1 MSKIASALGGKYQEN
16 RLSVMT
22 RTFVL
27 GDHTFRVRVP
37 AVHEIE
43 AVYNYFKNPNVDLI
57 EDAFKSMT
65 YDLVSIKDTNPE
77 GVIYTDKD
85 VIVDGRSM
93 MEAARNKVIL
103 QHRIVEYFKFL
114 IPEDGQ
120 SLQDLE
126 YSDVEEEFP
135 LSIQIQIIDKIS
147 EVISPDYKAIKEK

>member
-57 EDAFKSMT
+57 ENAFKNMT

-120 SLQDLE
+120 SLDDLE

>member
-43 AVYNYFKNPNVDLI
+43 AIYNYFKNPNIDLVD
-57 EDAFKSMT
+57 DAFKQMT
-65 YDLVSIKDTNPE
+65 YDLVSIKDTNPD
-77 GVIYTDKD
+77 GVVYSDKD
-85 VIVDGRSM
+85 IVVDGRSM
-93 MEAARNKVIL
+93 MEAARNRVVL
-103 QHRIVEYFKFL
+103 QHRIVEFFKFL

-120 SLQDLE
+120 SLADLE
-126 YSDVEEEFP
+126 YSDIEEEFP

-147 EVISPDYKAIKEK
+147 EVISPDYKVIKEK

>member
-1 MSKIASALGGKYQEN
+1 MSKIASALGAKYQEN

-27 GDHTFRVRVP
+27 GEHTFKVRVP
-37 AVHEIE
+37 AVYEIE
-43 AVYNYFKNPNVDLI
+43 AIYNYFKNPNIDLVNEAYKKI
-57 EDAFKSMT
+57 T
-65 YDLVSIKDTNPE
+65 YDLVSIKDTKPD
-77 GVIYTDKD
+77 GVIYSDED
-85 VIVDGRSM
+85 IVVDGRSM

-120 SLQDLE
+120 SLADLE
-126 YSDVEEEFP
+126 YSDIEEEFP
-135 LSIQIQIIDKIS
+135 LSIQIQIIDKIG

>member
-27 GDHTFRVRVP
+27 GDHTLRVRVP

-43 AVYNYFKNPNVDLI
+43 AIYNYFKSPNQDLVDA
-57 EDAFKSMT
+57 AFKSMT
-65 YDLVSIKDTNPE
+65 YDLVSIKDTNPD
-77 GVIYTDKD
+77 GVVYSDKD
-85 VIVDGRSM
+85 VVVDGRSM
-93 MEAARNKVIL
+93 MEAARNRVVL
-103 QHRIVEYFKFL
+103 QYRIVEYFKFL

-120 SLQDLE
+120 SLADLE
-126 YSDVEEEFP
+126 YADIEEEFP
-135 LSIQIQIIDKIS
+135 LSIQIQMIDKIS

>member
-1 MSKIASALGGKYQEN
+1 VSKIASALGGKYQEN

-43 AVYNYFKNPNVDLI
+43 SIYNYFKSPNLDLVDA
-57 EDAFKSMT
+57 AFKSMT
-65 YDLVSIKDTNPE
+65 YDLVSIKDTNPD
-77 GVIYTDKD
+77 GVVYSDKD
-85 VIVDGRSM
+85 IVVDGRSM
-93 MEAARNKVIL
+93 MEAARNRVIL
-103 QHRIVEYFKFL
+103 QYRIVEYFKFL

-120 SLQDLE
+120 SLADLE
-126 YSDVEEEFP
+126 YADIEEEFP
-135 LSIQIQIIDKIS
+135 LSIQIQMIDKIS

>member
-1 MSKIASALGGKYQEN
+1 MSKIASALGSKYQEN

-43 AVYNYFKNPNVDLI
+43 SIYNYFKNPNIDLVDQ
-57 EDAFKSMT
+57 AYKKMT
-65 YDLVSIKDTNPE
+65 YDLVSIKDTNPD
-77 GVIYTDKD
+77 GVVYSDKD
-85 VIVDGRSM
+85 VVVDGRSM

-120 SLQDLE
+120 SLADLE
-126 YSDVEEEFP
+126 YADIEDEFP
-135 LSIQIQIIDKIS
+135 LSIQIQIIDKTMEYIFLTYLL
-147 EVISPDYKAIKEK
+147 E

>member
-1 MSKIASALGGKYQEN
+1 MSKIASALGNKYQEN

-27 GDHTFRVRVP
+27 GDHTFKVRVP

-43 AVYNYFKNPNVDLI
+43 AIYNYFKNPNLDLVA
-57 EDAFKSMT
+57 DAFKSMT
-65 YDLVSIKDTNPE
+65 YDLVSIKDTNPK
-77 GVIYTDKD
+77 GVIYSDDD
-85 VIVDGRSM
+85 VVVDGRSM

-114 IPEDGQ
+114 IPENGQ
-120 SLQDLE
+120 TLSDLE

-135 LSIQIQIIDKIS
+135 LSIQIQIVDKIG

>member
-57 EDAFKSMT
+57 ENAFKSMT

-120 SLQDLE
+120 SLDDLE